1 VLALAGPASADPR
14 TVSFPSP
21 DGGVVYAHL
30 YGEGSHGVV
39 LVHGGRFDKESW
51 REQAQAIAQAGFRAL
66 AIDLRG
72 YGRSR
77 GGGESDDPYEG
88 VHLDVLAAVRYLR
101 AEGATTV
108 SVVGGSFGGG
118 AAADAAVVAKPG
130 EIDRLVLLAHSSIDH
145 PERMQGR
152 KLFIT
157 THDDP
162 YADGSPR
169 LIAIRKQYER
179 APEPKRLVVLEGS
192 AHAQHVFA
200 TEQGERLLQEI
211 LKFLSEP

>member
-1 VLALAGPASADPR
+1 MPLNEHIRQLILTAKSTVEVRKAAEDAGLKTLYD
-14 TVSFPSP
+14 
-21 DGGVVYAHL
+21 DGWR
-30 YGEGSHGVV
+30 
-39 LVHGGRFDKESW
+39 LV
-51 REQAQAIAQAGFRAL
+51 
-66 AIDLRG
+66 
-72 YGRSR
+72 
-77 GGGESDDPYEG
+77 
-88 VHLDVLAAVRYLR
+88 

-108 SVVGGSFGGG
+108 SGVGGSFGGG